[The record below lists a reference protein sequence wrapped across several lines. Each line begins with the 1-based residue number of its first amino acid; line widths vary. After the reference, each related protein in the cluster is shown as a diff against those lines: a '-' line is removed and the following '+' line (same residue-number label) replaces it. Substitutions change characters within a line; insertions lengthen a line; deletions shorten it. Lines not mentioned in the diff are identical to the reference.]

1 MMNRR
6 AHQVLLPADSIVSTL
21 ECLGLCHGDDVF
33 AVRLACGPLSVCG
46 MQGHSLTLAIL
57 LVLAVMGILDGLL
70 AILAIL
76 SALLRALP
84 VAVCRCRLLPK
95 DFLLEGRDVLPVLLR
110 LVAYDETLGLI
121 YRRHEADGLLLH
133 LRPVLLRG
141 KHAVEK
147 LRVLAELAE
156 RVLRC
161 LLLALLLRIAACVAT
176 LHVLQHHDEVEDGGS
191 LLAGL
196 IAQQLEVELHPVLL
210 TPFDELRLEV
220 DLLVGEFVDIDHLAQ
235 DLALHEAHAGV
246 VALVE
251 IDSTD
256 EGFESVAR
264 HVAVVAGL
272 VAAGED
278 QLVDTHLLGQ
288 VVEGLALHEFG
299 ARGSEKSLPLTRE
312 VAKHNIAYYRIE
324 DGVTEKLQPLV
335 VHGLSLL
342 VAPRDAA
349 MEQRDL
355 VVFDMMGPDA
365 GDPMERQEK
374 LLVLAEREL
383 NPVNQIIQHTS

>member
-1 MMNRR
+1 M
-6 AHQVLLPADSIVSTL
+6 
-21 ECLGLCHGDDVF
+21 
-33 AVRLACGPLSVCG
+33 
-46 MQGHSLTLAIL
+46 
-57 LVLAVMGILDGLL
+57 
-70 AILAIL
+70 
-76 SALLRALP
+76 
-84 VAVCRCRLLPK
+84 
-95 DFLLEGRDVLPVLLR
+95 LPVLLW
-110 LVAYDETLGLI
+110 LVADDETLGLI

-156 RVLRC
+156 RVLRR
-161 LLLALLLRIAACVAT
+161 LLLALLLRIATRVAT

-196 IAQQLEVELHPVLL
+196 VAQQLEVELHPVLL

-256 EGFESVAR
+256 KGFEGVAR

-272 VAAGED
+272 MTAGED

-288 VVEGLALHEFG
+288 VVEGLALHELG
-299 ARGSEKSLPLTRE
+299 ARGGEKSLPLTRE
-312 VAKHNIAYYRIE
+312 VTKHNIAYYRIE
-324 DGVTEKLQPLV
+324 DGVAEKLQPLV